1 MVKIIYFIFNGLLI
15 WFLIWLIRMWWYINK
30 WILIGMIITM
40 ILLATGVAVFV

>member
-30 WILIGMIITM
+30 WIFIGMIITM